1 MGVGI
6 ACHFARHGHAVRLYD
21 TDPQRLAEVPA
32 VASAILCELEASGQQ
47 DPADRDAVLARLTP
61 TPTLN
66 ALADATLLIEAIP
79 ERLALKHALYAEL
92 ETLIADETII
102 ASNTSG
108 LPPDRLAPGR
118 RHPER
123 VLIARSWQPPAPL
136 PPVARG
142 PRGRPPPPPPGVSRT
157 SPREALAMLVNE
169 GVLLSR
175 RGGGT
180 FVRFQHEPWSEQ
192 NIVQPLKT
200 LLADDPDYSF
210 DILEARHAIEAS
222 TAWHAAMRATDA
234 DKEKIRLCFE
244 ATQSEDPDIASQ
256 ADVRFHLA
264 IAEASH
270 NVVLLQTMRGF
281 FDLLHSSVKQ
291 SRQRMY
297 QVPPV
302 FARLTEQHQA
312 VMEAIVAG
320 DAEAARQAMMGHLG
334 FVHATIKRFDEDQ
347 ARQARITR
355 LPGDHNENSRENS

>member
-1 MGVGI
+1 MIVM
-6 ACHFARHGHAVRLYD
+6 
-21 TDPQRLAEVPA
+21 PKRLADD
-32 VASAILCELEASGQQ
+32 VARRVRALIEEQQLEAGMRL
-47 DPADRDAVLARLTP
+47 PAERQLAAQL
-61 TPTLN
+61 
-66 ALADATLLIEAIP
+66 
-79 ERLALKHALYAEL
+79 
-92 ETLIADETII
+92 
-102 ASNTSG
+102 
-108 LPPDRLAPGR
+108 
-118 RHPER
+118 
-123 VLIARSWQPPAPL
+123 
-136 PPVARG
+136 
-142 PRGRPPPPPPGVSRT
+142 GVSRN
-157 SPREALAMLVNE
+157 SLREALAMLVNE

-180 FVRFQHEPWSEQ
+180 FVRWQPEQ

-297 QVPPV
+297 LVPPV

>member
-1 MGVGI
+1 MIVM
-6 ACHFARHGHAVRLYD
+6 
-21 TDPQRLAEVPA
+21 PKRLADD
-32 VASAILCELEASGQQ
+32 VARRVRALIEEQKLEAGMRL
-47 DPADRDAVLARLTP
+47 PAERQLATQL
-61 TPTLN
+61 
-66 ALADATLLIEAIP
+66 
-79 ERLALKHALYAEL
+79 
-92 ETLIADETII
+92 
-102 ASNTSG
+102 
-108 LPPDRLAPGR
+108 
-118 RHPER
+118 
-123 VLIARSWQPPAPL
+123 
-136 PPVARG
+136 
-142 PRGRPPPPPPGVSRT
+142 GVSRN
-157 SPREALAMLVNE
+157 SLREALAMLVNE

-180 FVRFQHEPWSEQ
+180 FVHWQHEAWSEQ

-200 LLADDPDYSF
+200 LLSDDPDYSF

-234 DKEKIRLCFE
+234 EKEKIRLCFE
-244 ATQSEDPDIASQ
+244 ATQSEDPDLASQ

-281 FDLLHSSVKQ
+281 FDLLQSSVKE

-297 QVPPV
+297 LVPPV
-302 FARLTEQHQA
+302 FARLTEQHLA

-320 DAEAARQAMMGHLG
+320 DPEGARQAMMAHLG

-355 LPGDHNENSRENS
+355 LPGDHNDNSRENL